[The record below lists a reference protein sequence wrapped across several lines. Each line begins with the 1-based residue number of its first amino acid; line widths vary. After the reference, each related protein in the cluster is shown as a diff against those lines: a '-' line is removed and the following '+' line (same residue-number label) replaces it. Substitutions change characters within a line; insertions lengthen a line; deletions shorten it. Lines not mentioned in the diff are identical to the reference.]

1 MVEVPGYF
9 SFKNDQYFRKKQIPL
24 SSLLTFKMS
33 FCKNDGSVKMLLVK
47 SDLKTVVKDL
57 IARNRMRRTIYEAKR
72 FLLRSIPFLLF
83 RPRFLFPAITIFCK
97 NLKFFFTNVGNNE
110 NNSVY

>member
-47 SDLKTVVKDL
+47 SDLKTIVKDL
-57 IARNRMRRTIYEAKR
+57 IARNRMRTKISFTVNTISIISSTFSISSNNNFLQESQVCLYKR
-72 FLLRSIPFLLF
+72 W
-83 RPRFLFPAITIFCK
+83 
-97 NLKFFFTNVGNNE
+97 
-110 NNSVY
+110 

>member
-57 IARNRMRRTIYEAKR
+57 IARNRMRTKD
-72 FLLRSIPFLLF
+72 
-83 RPRFLFPAITIFCK
+83 
-97 NLKFFFTNVGNNE
+97 FFYGQYHFYYFVH
-110 NNSVY
+110 VFYFQQ